1 MRGTIAIE
9 GVPPL
14 PCRVMA
20 RSDLGLHI
28 AFERGEEAAHA
39 ALHRRLAQI
48 EEGYRPLIEQA
59 QEFAHRVAALLE
71 AALRTGRLSEDLF
84 DTDYVP
90 VPDSNPRQF
99 ANRALPVLQAILPP
113 VMEQAKAS
121 DPRLVFTLP
130 IDRNGYVPGA
140 PPPNTRGRSGPGD
153 PDWNRA
159 YSRDRRIFDDRA
171 GITAARSARPFIIQ
185 SYQRDMGSAGVQL
198 MREVDAPL
206 RVAGRHWGGVRMA
219 YRMA

>member
-1 MRGTIAIE
+1 
-9 GVPPL
+9 
-14 PCRVMA
+14 
-20 RSDLGLHI
+20 
-28 AFERGEEAAHA
+28 
-39 ALHRRLAQI
+39 
-48 EEGYRPLIEQA
+48 
-59 QEFAHRVAALLE
+59 
-71 AALRTGRLSEDLF
+71 
-84 DTDYVP
+84 
-90 VPDSNPRQF
+90 
-99 ANRALPVLQAILPP
+99 
-113 VMEQAKAS
+113 MEQVKAS

-130 IDRNGYVPGA
+130 IDRNGYVPVHH
-140 PPPNTRGRSGPGD
+140 PEYSQPQRPGD
-153 PDWNRA
+153 PSWDSA